1 MLVSI
6 IIPVYNRAHIVGR
19 TLDTVIAQTHRPLQL
34 VLVDNLS
41 SDNTLEVLNSFK
53 REHESPDLQ
62 IDVVQEPYHTA
73 SAARNRG
80 AGEARGEWLMFFD
93 SDDLMAPDL
102 VEKYIGVIEREGRNC
117 DLVAT
122 RGVRLLADGSRYVL
136 PFFTSDLLANHILH
150 SILPTQRYILTRELF
165 NRSGGWGRD
174 VRGWDDW
181 EIGLR
186 LLLLNPR
193 VAFLADAERVTVID
207 SGEASITGV
216 DFSSK
221 VGQWERTID
230 TMLDNVAK
238 ANPGVRFERLLHYR
252 RVVLAALYLHEG
264 RPDLAEPLRRQGME
278 ALQQS
283 YGGSLRWSL
292 VVKPCVNFLFRHIA
306 AGRRGAARVARYVV
320 R

>member
-6 IIPVYNRAHIVGR
+6 IIPVYNRAHIVGP
-19 TLDTVIAQTHRPLQL
+19 TLDSVVAQTHRPLQL

-41 SDNTLEVLNSFK
+41 SDNTLEVLRSFK
-53 REHESPDLQ
+53 ASHEQADFQ
-62 IDVVQEPYHTA
+62 IDVVQEPHHTA

-80 AGEARGEWLMFFD
+80 YAEARADWVMFFD

-102 VEKYIGVIEREGRNC
+102 VERYVDVIERERGC
-117 DLVAT
+117 ELVCT
-122 RGVRLLADGSRYVL
+122 RGVRVQADGSWYVL

-150 SILPTQRYILTRELF
+150 SILPTQRYIVRREIYD
-165 NRSGGWGRD
+165 RAGGWGRD

-186 LLLLNPR
+186 LLLQNPK

-221 VGQWERTID
+221 AGQWERTID
-230 TMLDNVAK
+230 TLLANVRA
-238 ANPGVRFERLLHYR
+238 AGAGVRYERLLHYR
-252 RVVLAALYLHEG
+252 RVVLAALYRHEG
-264 RPDLAEPLRRQGME
+264 RDDLAEPLRRQGMDGLAE
-278 ALQQS
+278 S
-283 YGGSLRWSL
+283 YRGSMRWKL
-292 VVKPCVNFLFRHIA
+292 WVKPVVNLLYGHIS
-306 AGRRGAARVARYVV
+306 AGRRGAARVARMVV